1 MSGHLLLMFSLLLL
15 ILESEL
21 KVFCS
26 KNILSILGF
35 SCIIAVI
42 ALLALGLTQ
51 NKALPENVKVTQT
64 PEYVCVCSLFFCLS
78 VLLWKDLPSVA
89 FPHRHCGWFFRGS
102 QRY

>member
-1 MSGHLLLMFSLLLL
+1 MSVHFLLMFSLLL

-51 NKALPENVKVTQT
+51 NKALPENVKVIQT
-64 PEYVCVCSLFFCLS
+64 PECVCVCVC
-78 VLLWKDLPSVA
+78 VCVHVCEGPW
-89 FPHRHCGWFFRGS
+89 RG
-102 QRY
+102 QRERGVTVNQSSRS

>member
-1 MSGHLLLMFSLLLL
+1 MVGKSMSVHFLLMFSLLL

-51 NKALPENVKVTQT
+51 NKALPENVKVIQT
-64 PEYVCVCSLFFCLS
+64 PECVCVCVFVCVYMCLR
-78 VLLWKDLPSVA
+78 V
-89 FPHRHCGWFFRGS
+89 HGGERGKGEL
-102 QRY
+102 R

>member
-1 MSGHLLLMFSLLLL
+1 MFSLLLL

-64 PEYVCVCSLFFCLS
+64 PEYVCVYVCIHVYVCVYKS
-78 VLLWKDLPSVA
+78 VCVYVCKCV
-89 FPHRHCGWFFRGS
+89 CMCV
-102 QRY
+102 

>member
-1 MSGHLLLMFSLLLL
+1 MSVHFLLMFSLLLL

-64 PEYVCVCSLFFCLS
+64 RVCVCVCVYICFR
-78 VLLWKDLPSVA
+78 VPGWGRGKGKLW
-89 FPHRHCGWFFRGS
+89 
-102 QRY
+102 

>member
-1 MSGHLLLMFSLLLL
+1 MSVHFLLFSLLL

-51 NKALPENVKVTQT
+51 NKALPENVKVIQT
-64 PEYVCVCSLFFCLS
+64 PECVCVCVHVFEGP
-78 VLLWKDLPSVA
+78 WMGQ
-89 FPHRHCGWFFRGS
+89 RERGVMVNQS
-102 QRY
+102 SRS

>member
-1 MSGHLLLMFSLLLL
+1 MSVHFLLMFSLLLL

-64 PEYVCVCSLFFCLS
+64 PEYVCVYVCIHVF
-78 VLLWKDLPSVA
+78 
-89 FPHRHCGWFFRGS
+89 
-102 QRY
+102 

>member
-51 NKALPENVKVTQT
+51 NIALPENVKVTQT
-64 PEYVCVCSLFFCLS
+64 PEYVCVCTCVLGSLDGAEG
-78 VLLWKDLPSVA
+78 K
-89 FPHRHCGWFFRGS
+89 GS
-102 QRY
+102 YGKSEQ